1 MDKDT
6 FCDKIREYKRLM
18 YATAWSILQD
28 EHDAEDA
35 VAQALLS
42 AYEHLNSLRDPN
54 SFKAWIVRITKNEA
68 LTIVRKR
75 VSLPGNEVIEA
86 AMDSVTPDY
95 DEFSDILKE
104 LPEPFRVVVVMYYYD
119 ELTLKE
125 IAKILSV
132 PVGTVK
138 SRLSRAKTMLK
149 DILEGGGKNG

>member
-1 MDKDT
+1 M
-6 FCDKIREYKRLM
+6 RKR
-18 YATAWSILQD
+18 IL
-28 EHDAEDA
+28 
-35 VAQALLS
+35 AL
-42 AYEHLNSLRDPN
+42 
-54 SFKAWIVRITKNEA
+54 F
-68 LTIVRKR
+68 LTIIMV
-75 VSLPGNEVIEA
+75 VSSFAGCSEAGTGGGNDVIEA